1 MFCKGASLSVKGSRK
16 ILLRF
21 FLFKD
26 FLNTV
31 EASNVDGFKNNFV
44 AFYLQLEGAWKNG
57 SLSWMRYRLRLFV
70 QYFLSQFFIFSK
82 LFCHAKTTQVSK
94 WIVI

>member
-1 MFCKGASLSVKGSRK
+1 MEGSRK

-31 EASNVDGFKNNFV
+31 EASNVDGFKINFV
-44 AFYLQLEGAWKNG
+44 AFYLHLVGAWKNG
-57 SLSWMRYRLRLFV
+57 SLS
-70 QYFLSQFFIFSK
+70 
-82 LFCHAKTTQVSK
+82 
-94 WIVI
+94 